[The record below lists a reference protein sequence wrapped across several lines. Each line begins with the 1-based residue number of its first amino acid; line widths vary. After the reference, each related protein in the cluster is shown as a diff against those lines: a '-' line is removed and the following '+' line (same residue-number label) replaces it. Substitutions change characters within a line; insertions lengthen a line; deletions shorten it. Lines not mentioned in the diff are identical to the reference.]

1 MISSFSVH
9 QAEGGSPSVVIERL
23 LPVPADL
30 EAVDAIAHVSFSELG
45 FSAEK
50 ELERPWARV
59 WVARERPGASA
70 VGAVGASA
78 EGAVSGSSAPLA
90 FLVGWHVADEIH
102 ILNVA
107 TAPAARRRGLGT
119 ALMGVALEYAAQN
132 RVRLLLLEVR
142 ASNADARRLYQKLGF
157 VVTGVRAAYYAD
169 NGEDAIEMM
178 LTLDPETGRVIPPEL
193 EFSIDV

>member
-1 MISSFSVH
+1 VH

-30 EAVDAIAHVSFSELG
+30 EAVDAIAQVSFSELG

-59 WVARERPGASA
+59 WVARERPSAS
-70 VGAVGASA
+70 GG
-78 EGAVSGSSAPLA
+78 GAVSTAPLA